1 MQSGS
6 RESSLE
12 ALEAVCAKD
21 DSDLDH
27 GARGRDSK
35 WSDSDRFWQ
44 QNQYD
49 LLISYGRQEKKKV
62 GPSR

>member
-6 RESSLE
+6 RESSSE

-27 GARGRDSK
+27 GTRGRDSK
-35 WSDSDRFWQ
+35 
-44 QNQYD
+44 
-49 LLISYGRQEKKKV
+49 
-62 GPSR
+62 